1 MLPRGSFQ
9 QCIWALSAVLL
20 LPAATQAQ
28 AEIDPPLFQL
38 STSDQVRASD
48 EGALFLLLPSGAQGV
63 ALGRAMTALSSSES
77 AFWNP
82 AGLAS
87 LHGNRILLMRGEH
100 VAGEATGF
108 SGIWGRSEAGALGVS
123 YQLLDVGTQDLTDDM
138 GTVLGSITIR
148 SHQAVLSGALRFGPR
163 LRVGTNLKSLQ
174 FRVTCRGQCL
184 DGNIS
189 ATAYAMDLGAQS
201 TPFSS
206 LPLEMGLMIAHLGPK
221 FRVANSEQA
230 DPLPTRIRI
239 GAAYDVLD
247 GLVDEELA
255 MHLILEVEDRLR
267 DPGNTSLFVGSEFLA
282 GVADQ
287 VFVRGGYIFGN
298 QNQTDGAALGFGVR
312 YERFEFG
319 IARSLARGGPSSGD
333 EPIHLTLGL
342 AF

>member
-1 MLPRGSFQ
+1 MHPSASLQGPALLLIVGLLIPAVASAQSSPDGPSFQ
-9 QCIWALSAVLL
+9 LG
-20 LPAATQAQ
+20 
-28 AEIDPPLFQL
+28 
-38 STSDQVRASD
+38 TSDQVRASD

-87 LHGNRILLMRGEH
+87 LHGNRVILLRGEH

-108 SGIWGRSEAGALGVS
+108 SGVWGRSEAGALGLS

-189 ATAYAMDLGAQS
+189 ATAYAMDLGVQS
-201 TPFSS
+201 TPFRS
-206 LPLEMGLMIAHLGPK
+206 LPLELGFMLAHLGPD
-221 FRVANSEQA
+221 FQVTNSEQA
-230 DPLPTRIRI
+230 DPLPSRIRI
-239 GAAYDVLD
+239 GAAYDVLT
-247 GLVDEELA
+247 GLVDEDLG
-255 MHLILEVEDRLR
+255 MHLVVEVEDRLR
-267 DPGNTSLFVGSEFLA
+267 DLGNTSLFLGSEFLA
-282 GVADQ
+282 GATDQ

-298 QNQTDGAALGFGVR
+298 RNQTDGAALGFGVR